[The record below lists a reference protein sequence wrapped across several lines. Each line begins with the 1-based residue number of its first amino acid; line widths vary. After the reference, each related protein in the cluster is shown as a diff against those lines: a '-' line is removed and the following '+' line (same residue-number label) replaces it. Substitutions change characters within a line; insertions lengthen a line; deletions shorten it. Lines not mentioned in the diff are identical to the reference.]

1 MAVTTHDALGL
12 PTLDVLGF
20 SIGGFV
26 APELALIRPQLVR
39 WMDTEHVAADDFRVV
54 QLTPSGSEASIII
67 SAITS
72 ALPGSLQGAATASA
86 CVRRG

>member
-26 APELALIRPQLVR
+26 ARSSP
-39 WMDTEHVAADDFRVV
+39 
-54 QLTPSGSEASIII
+54 
-67 SAITS
+67 
-72 ALPGSLQGAATASA
+72 
-86 CVRRG
+86 